1 MMNNLSKNLKLLRK
15 RKGLSQTQL
24 AEKANITRSRLA
36 AYESKNVEPR
46 MEILIFMA
54 NFFEVSL
61 DDLIIADISTQKSE
75 ITVGGPKRSKSE
87 LEKRLK
93 ELETL
98 LDSQK
103 RMLQFKWKSSDPVNP
118 DLQKALYELDNF
130 AMISEQAILLCHM
143 ALER

>member
-1 MMNNLSKNLKLLRK
+1 MMNNLSKNLRILRK

-61 DDLIIADISTQKSE
+61 DDLIISDLESQKSG
-75 ITVGGPKRSKSE
+75 IIVGGPKRSKPE

-103 RMLQFKWKSSDPVNP
+103 RMLQFKWKSSESVNP